1 MLLSTDDGR
10 IWIDRLDKK
19 RRDMDIMPRIK
30 SEQML
35 YLMILALQ
43 DR

>member
-19 RRDMDIMPRIK
+19 RTDMGIMPRIK

-35 YLMILALQ
+35 YLMILVLP